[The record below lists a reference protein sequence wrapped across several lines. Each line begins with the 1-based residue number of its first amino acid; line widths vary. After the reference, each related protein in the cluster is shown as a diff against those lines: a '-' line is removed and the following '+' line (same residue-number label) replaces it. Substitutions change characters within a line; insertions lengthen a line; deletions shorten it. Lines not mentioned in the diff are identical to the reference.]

1 MKVIVDVPRRT
12 AEVSGSV
19 AIRSVLPAP
28 AAGGGRYADAFF
40 FRALLGAGAGA
51 GAAAEA
57 AATIA
62 CRIGDSF

>member
-1 MKVIVDVPRRT
+1 MNVIVDPPRRT
-12 AEVSGSV
+12 EEVSESV

-40 FRALLGAGAGA
+40 LRALLGAGAGA
-51 GAAAEA
+51 GAADAA